1 MNKLTYKEFK
11 DFLESDVDEATYFGY
26 SKEDLISLKER
37 LEGLRERFEI
47 CESRIE
53 RDREKIIRE
62 YNNITDISYSDYRKT
77 LTFNDGKSSYY
88 LKKDEGKNI
97 YKIDWYASYE
107 NPLFSDMKLIR
118 YRNIGKRFSK
128 EIDNIVEN
136 SIKYFHKDNSIE
148 SVSSIFNLEDDYH
161 SSLLYCNDYPFFY
174 IDKKTILPKDEVVS
188 PFIERLDGTR
198 KLTSEDKQKL
208 LTKIMVPR
216 GFLN

>member
-1 MNKLTYKEFK
+1 
-11 DFLESDVDEATYFGY
+11 
-26 SKEDLISLKER
+26 
-37 LEGLRERFEI
+37 
-47 CESRIE
+47 
-53 RDREKIIRE
+53 
-62 YNNITDISYSDYRKT
+62 
-77 LTFNDGKSSYY
+77 
-88 LKKDEGKNI
+88 
-97 YKIDWYASYE
+97 
-107 NPLFSDMKLIR
+107 MKLIR

-136 SIKYFHKDNSIE
+136 SIKYFYKDNSIE